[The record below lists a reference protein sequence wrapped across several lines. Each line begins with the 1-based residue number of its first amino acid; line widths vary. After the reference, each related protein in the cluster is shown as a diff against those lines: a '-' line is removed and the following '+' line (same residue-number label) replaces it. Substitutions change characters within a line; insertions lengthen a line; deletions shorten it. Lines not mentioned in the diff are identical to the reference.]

1 MRALITGA
9 NRGIGLEMAAHLAR
23 RGDVV
28 FAGCR
33 TPKTA
38 DDLHVLAER
47 YPGHVHIVTL
57 DVADEASIAASVGQV
72 AAHTDAL
79 DLLVNNAAIVN
90 REERL
95 HTLTYEQIV
104 ATFSVNTFG
113 PVLMFKHYHDLLKRG
128 TRPVA
133 VSITSEYSSLTD
145 KQDGDLYMYCASKA
159 ALNMFTRTF
168 AFDVAQDGII
178 AFIIDPGWV
187 RTRMGGADADL
198 STDETVTGM
207 LRLIDNA
214 TPADRGACYRW
225 NGDTLAW

>member
-9 NRGIGLEMAAHLAR
+9 NRGIGLEMATHLAR

-33 TPKTA
+33 SPHNA
-38 DDLHVLAER
+38 ADLHALAR
-47 YPGHVHIVTL
+47 QYAGRVYVVTL

-79 DLLVNNAAIVN
+79 DLLVNNAAVVN
-90 REERL
+90 RDERL
-95 HTLTYEQIV
+95 QTLTYEQLV

-113 PVLMFKHYHDLLKRG
+113 PVLMFKHYYDLLKRG
-128 TRPVA
+128 VRPLA

-168 AFDVAQDGII
+168 AFDAEQDDIN

-187 RTRMGGADADL
+187 RTRMGGDDADL
-198 STDETVTGM
+198 STTETVSGM
-207 LRLIDNA
+207 LKLIDNA
-214 TPADRGACYRW
+214 TPADRGVCYRW
-225 NGDTLAW
+225 NGDMLNW